1 MSSKLQLII
10 RSGCHLCDD
19 MLEGIKE
26 YEQDRDFTLEVI
38 DIMGQPELEQEFGQ
52 RIPVL
57 MSENEVICEYFLDS
71 VRLKH
76 YIG

>member
-1 MSSKLQLII
+1 MSVVLKLFI

-19 MLEGIKE
+19 MLEGLNE
-26 YEQDRDFTLEVI
+26 YRLGHDFSLEVI
-38 DIMGQPELEQEFGQ
+38 DIMGQAHLEEQFGQ

-71 VRLKH
+71 VALKH
-76 YIG
+76 YID